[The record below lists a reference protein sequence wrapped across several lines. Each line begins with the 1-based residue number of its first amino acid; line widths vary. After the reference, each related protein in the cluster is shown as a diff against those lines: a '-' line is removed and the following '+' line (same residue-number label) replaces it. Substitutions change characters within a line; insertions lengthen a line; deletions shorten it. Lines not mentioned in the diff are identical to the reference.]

1 MKFTDALLNFSF
13 GYLPHIMSF
22 LIVAYFFRSIF
33 YYDINPYAYWFFTF
47 CIAIS
52 TSISIYKYRNRTIK
66 KLLNEEIDK
75 KISIKDWLFLFLTAG
90 MWLGGAYML
99 GYLNRLS
106 EGYIRNILFGI
117 SLVVIVFGAQY
128 FFEKVKTLKL
138 MGKCKQTLKLLLKAL
153 KPHKN

>member
-1 MKFTDALLNFSF
+1 MKIYDTFLTLIVR
-13 GYLPHIMSF
+13 YLPSIMAIF
-22 LIVAYFFRSIF
+22 IVSYFFRSIY

-52 TSISIYKYRNRTIK
+52 TSITTYKHINRPFK
-66 KLLNEEIDK
+66 KPQDDKIDK

-138 MGKCKQTLKLLLKAL
+138 IGKCKQALKFLLKAL
-153 KPHKN
+153 KLQKN